1 MQEPR
6 LKGTTEGATQGPV
19 EAVEAVEAV
28 MGAAAVCAWGDG
40 SLFLAEVRGDLKH
53 RLALTCREE
62 GEAVRQ

>member
-6 LKGTTEGATQGPV
+6 LKGTTEGATQGP
-19 EAVEAVEAV
+19 VEAVEAV

-62 GEAVRQ
+62 GEVVRQ